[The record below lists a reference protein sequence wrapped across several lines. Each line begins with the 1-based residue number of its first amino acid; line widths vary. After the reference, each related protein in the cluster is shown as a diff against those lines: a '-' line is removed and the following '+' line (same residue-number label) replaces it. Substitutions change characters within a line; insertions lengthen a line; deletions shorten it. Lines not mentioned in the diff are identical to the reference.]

1 MTAEDIL
8 KKHFVEEC
16 KAGMFLTPEDE
27 TKVYAAMIEFAKLHV
42 EAALKAALEEVPYG
56 GSDPVHYEDVVGILD
71 CYPLT
76 NIK

>member
-42 EAALKAALEEVPYG
+42 KAALKAAADNMMFGYKSDR
-56 GSDPVHYEDVVGILD
+56 GSVYYDA
-71 CYPLT
+71 YPET